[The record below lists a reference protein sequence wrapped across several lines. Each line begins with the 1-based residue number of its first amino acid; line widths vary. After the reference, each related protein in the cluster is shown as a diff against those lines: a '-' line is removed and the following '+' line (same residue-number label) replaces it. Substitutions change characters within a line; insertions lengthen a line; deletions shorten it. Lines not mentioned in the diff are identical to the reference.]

1 MRTQRARLPL
11 ADGGGSVRA
20 ARPPRR
26 PRWRS
31 MDATRTRHARRVCGH
46 GPAAALPHPQLWAAA
61 PSESLSSPGLLAGAL
76 RAEGPCG
83 ALWRGPAA
91 ALSTGGACPNATA
104 AALCGLSHAVAED
117 GPCAESRPVLRPSD
131 RGAESR
137 GGGWAPRAVEP
148 ARPGGA
154 AVWRAGEPGGQAVDT
169 VLGEGRGGLGSPQ
182 RRP

>member
-1 MRTQRARLPL
+1 
-11 ADGGGSVRA
+11 
-20 ARPPRR
+20 
-26 PRWRS
+26 

-46 GPAAALPHPQLWAAA
+46 GPAAALPRPWLRAAA
-61 PSESLSSPGLLAGAL
+61 PSERLSSRGLLAGAL

-117 GPCAESRPVLRPSD
+117 GPYAESRPVLRLSD
-131 RGAESR
+131 REAESR
-137 GGGWAPRAVEP
+137 GGGWAPQAVEP
-148 ARPGGA
+148 ARPGEA